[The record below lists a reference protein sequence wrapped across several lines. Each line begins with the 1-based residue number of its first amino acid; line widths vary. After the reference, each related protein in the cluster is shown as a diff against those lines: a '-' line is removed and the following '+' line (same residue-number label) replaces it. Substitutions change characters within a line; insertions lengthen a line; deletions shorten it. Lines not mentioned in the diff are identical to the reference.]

1 MTTLFKTLKDD
12 WSISATVAGF
22 LAVLI
27 SYSGPL
33 IIFFQAAQKAEVSN
47 AMMVSWIWGI
57 SIGAAVA
64 GIFLSIKFKVPV
76 ITAWSAPGTALLVTL
91 FPHISLNE
99 AIAAYITTAI
109 VIFFIGITGYFDK
122 LLKWIPQDVAA
133 GMMAG
138 ILFQFGVGLFTA
150 SDSMPIIVFSM
161 LLIFLIAKRL
171 TPRYAMIWVLITGIV
186 LSLALGKMN
195 PVTFD
200 FNLAIPQ
207 WITPEWTWN
216 ATLNL
221 TLPLIL
227 VSLTGQFLPGM
238 AIMRLSGYDTPAKPI
253 ITATS
258 IASLAVAC
266 VGGITIVL
274 ASITAALCMGKDAH
288 ELKEKR
294 YIAGIANGLFYILGG
309 LFAGSIVMLFSLLPK
324 ELVAALA
331 GLALLGAI
339 ATNISAAMK
348 SDEHRDAALITFL
361 ATASGMH
368 FLGLSSVFWGICI
381 GVIAHLI
388 LSKKPTLTPSDTQ
401 FVPNVQALDQP
412 VQNIQ
417 LQNIQPKDDRSSP
430 QTTSSSIIS
439 KANGS

>member
-1 MTTLFKTLKDD
+1 MTTVLKTLKED

-33 IIFFQAAQKAEVSN
+33 IIFFQAAQKAQVSN
-47 AMMVSWIWGI
+47 AMMVSWIWAI
-57 SIGAAVA
+57 SIGAAIA
-64 GIFLSIKFKVPV
+64 GIFLSIKFKVPI

-91 FPHISLNE
+91 FPNISLNE
-99 AIAAYITTAI
+99 AIGAYIASAI
-109 VIFFIGITGYFDK
+109 VIFIVGITGYFDK

-138 ILFQFGVGLFTA
+138 ILFQFGLGLFTA
-150 SDSMPIIVFSM
+150 TDSMPIIVFSM
-161 LLIFLIAKRL
+161 LMVFLIAKRIN
-171 TPRYAMIWVLITGIV
+171 PRYAMIWVLVAGTA
-186 LSLALGKMN
+186 LSLIMGKMN
-195 PVTFD
+195 PVDVHFS
-200 FNLAIPQ
+200 LAIPQ
-207 WITPEWTWN
+207 FISPEWTWN

-221 TLPLIL
+221 TIPLIL

-238 AIMRLSGYDTPAKPI
+238 AIMRLSGYDTPARPI

-258 IASLAVAC
+258 LASLAVAC
-266 VGGITIVL
+266 IGGITIVL

-288 ELKEKR
+288 EFKEKR
-294 YIAGIANGLFYILGG
+294 YIAGIANGIFYILGG

-339 ATNISAAMK
+339 GTNITAAMK
-348 SDEHRDAALITFL
+348 NDEHRDAALITFL
-361 ATASGMH
+361 ATASGMS

-388 LSKKPTLTPSDTQ
+388 LSKKP
-401 FVPNVQALDQP
+401 DQVIP
-412 VQNIQ
+412 Q
-417 LQNIQPKDDRSSP
+417 P
-430 QTTSSSIIS
+430 QTESASITAATTKTSSTTPNSASSSRIA
-439 KANGS
+439 KAKNS

>member
-1 MTTLFKTLKDD
+1 MATLLKTLKDD

-33 IIFFQAAQKAEVSN
+33 IIFFQAAQKAQVSS
-47 AMMVSWIWGI
+47 AMMISWIWGI

-64 GIFLSIKFKVPV
+64 GIFLSIKYKVPI

-99 AIAAYITTAI
+99 AVAAYITSAV
-109 VIFFIGITGYFDK
+109 VIFLVGITGYFDK
-122 LLKWIPQDVAA
+122 LLRWIPQDVAA

-138 ILFQFGVGLFTA
+138 ILFQFGLGLFTA
-150 SDSMPIIVFSM
+150 SDSMPTIVFGM
-161 LLIFLIAKRL
+161 LAVFLVAKRL
-171 TPRYAMIWVLITGIV
+171 VPRYAMVWVLVCGV
-186 LSLALGKMN
+186 GLSLFLGKMN
-195 PVTFD
+195 PVDVHFS
-200 FNLAIPQ
+200 LAIPQ
-207 WITPEWTWN
+207 FIRPQWSWN
-216 ATLNL
+216 STLNL
-221 TLPLIL
+221 AIPLIL
-227 VSLTGQFLPGM
+227 VSLSGQFLPGM
-238 AIMRLSGYDTPAKPI
+238 AMMKISGYDTPAKPI

-294 YIAGIANGLFYILGG
+294 YIAGIANGIFYILGG
-309 LFAGSIVMLFSLLPK
+309 LFAGSIVMLFSLLPQ

-339 ATNISAAMK
+339 GTNLTVAMK
-348 SDEHRDAALITFL
+348 SDAHRDAALITFL

-381 GVIAHLI
+381 GVIAHLV
-388 LSKKPTLTPSDTQ
+388 LSKPAAKTT
-401 FVPNVQALDQP
+401 A
-412 VQNIQ
+412 
-417 LQNIQPKDDRSSP
+417 
-430 QTTSSSIIS
+430 TSST
-439 KANGS
+439 

>member
-1 MTTLFKTLKDD
+1 MATLFKTLKND

-33 IIFFQAAQKAEVSN
+33 IIFFQAAQRAHVSTD
-47 AMMVSWIWGI
+47 MMVSWIWGI
-57 SIGAAVA
+57 SIGAAVS
-64 GIFLSIKFKVPV
+64 GIYLSIKYKTPV

-91 FPHISLNE
+91 FPNISLNE
-99 AIAAYITTAI
+99 AVAAYITSAI
-109 VIFFIGITGYFDK
+109 VIFLIGITGYFDK

-138 ILFQFGVGLFTA
+138 ILFQFGISLFTA
-150 SDSMPIIVFSM
+150 SDSMPLIVFSM
-161 LLIFLIAKRL
+161 LIVFLVAKRL
-171 TPRYAMIWVLITGIV
+171 MPRYTMIWVLAAGV
-186 LSLALGKMN
+186 LLSLILGKMN
-195 PVTFD
+195 PVD
-200 FNLAIPQ
+200 VSFNLAIPQ
-207 WITPEWTWN
+207 WISPEWTWN
-216 ATLNL
+216 STLNL
-221 TLPLIL
+221 AVPLIL

-238 AIMRLSGYDTPAKPI
+238 AIMKLSGYDTPAKPI

-294 YIAGIANGLFYILGG
+294 YIAGIANGIFYILGG

-339 ATNISAAMK
+339 ATNISVAMK
-348 SDEHRDAALITFL
+348 NDSQRDAALITFL

-381 GVIAHLI
+381 GVIAHFI
-388 LSKKPTLTPSDTQ
+388 LTP
-401 FVPNVQALDQP
+401 
-412 VQNIQ
+412 
-417 LQNIQPKDDRSSP
+417 RSTP
-430 QTTSSSIIS
+430 AT
-439 KANGS
+439 N

>member
-1 MTTLFKTLKDD
+1 MATLFKTLKND

-33 IIFFQAAQKAEVSN
+33 IIFFQAAQRAHVSTD
-47 AMMVSWIWGI
+47 MMVSWIWGI
-57 SIGAAVA
+57 SIGAAVS
-64 GIFLSIKFKVPV
+64 GIYLSIKYKTPV
-76 ITAWSAPGTALLVTL
+76 ITAWSAPSTALLVTL
-91 FPHISLNE
+91 FPNVSLNE
-99 AIAAYITTAI
+99 AVAAYITSAI
-109 VIFFIGITGYFDK
+109 VIFLIGVTGYFDK

-138 ILFQFGVGLFTA
+138 ILFQFGISLFTA
-150 SDSMPIIVFSM
+150 SDSMPFIVFSM
-161 LLIFLIAKRL
+161 LIVFLIAKRL
-171 TPRYAMIWVLITGIV
+171 MPRYTMIWVLAAGV
-186 LSLALGKMN
+186 LLSLILGKMN
-195 PVTFD
+195 PVDVSFS
-200 FNLAIPQ
+200 LAIPQ
-207 WITPEWTWN
+207 WISPEWTWN
-216 ATLNL
+216 STLNL
-221 TLPLIL
+221 AIPLIL

-238 AIMRLSGYDTPAKPI
+238 AIMKLSGYDTPAKPI

-294 YIAGIANGLFYILGG
+294 YIAGIANGIFYILGG

-339 ATNISAAMK
+339 ATNISVAMK
-348 SDEHRDAALITFL
+348 NDGQRDAALITFL
-361 ATASGMH
+361 ASASGMH

-381 GVIAHLI
+381 GVIAHFI
-388 LSKKPTLTPSDTQ
+388 LTP
-401 FVPNVQALDQP
+401 
-412 VQNIQ
+412 
-417 LQNIQPKDDRSSP
+417 RSTP
-430 QTTSSSIIS
+430 AT
-439 KANGS
+439 N

>member
-1 MTTLFKTLKDD
+1 MTTLFKTLKND

-33 IIFFQAAQKAEVSN
+33 IIFFQAAQRAHVSTD
-47 AMMVSWIWGI
+47 MMVSWIWGI
-57 SIGAAVA
+57 SIGAAVS
-64 GIFLSIKFKVPV
+64 GIYLSIKYKTPV

-91 FPHISLNE
+91 FPNISLNE
-99 AIAAYITTAI
+99 AVAAYITSAI
-109 VIFFIGITGYFDK
+109 VIFLIGITGYFDK

-138 ILFQFGVGLFTA
+138 ILFQFGISLFTA
-150 SDSMPIIVFSM
+150 SDSMPLIVFSM
-161 LLIFLIAKRL
+161 LIVFLIAKRL
-171 TPRYAMIWVLITGIV
+171 MPRYTMIWVLAAGV
-186 LSLALGKMN
+186 LLSLILGKMN
-195 PVTFD
+195 PVD
-200 FNLAIPQ
+200 VSFNLAIPQ
-207 WITPEWTWN
+207 WISPEWTWN
-216 ATLNL
+216 STLNL
-221 TLPLIL
+221 AVPLIL

-238 AIMRLSGYDTPAKPI
+238 AIMKLSGYDTPAKPI

-294 YIAGIANGLFYILGG
+294 YIAGIANGIFYILGG

-339 ATNISAAMK
+339 ATNISVAMK
-348 SDEHRDAALITFL
+348 NDGQRDAALITFL
-361 ATASGMH
+361 ASASGMH

-381 GVIAHLI
+381 GVIAHFI
-388 LSKKPTLTPSDTQ
+388 LPPRSTPAT
-401 FVPNVQALDQP
+401 N
-412 VQNIQ
+412 
-417 LQNIQPKDDRSSP
+417 
-430 QTTSSSIIS
+430 
-439 KANGS
+439 

>member
-1 MTTLFKTLKDD
+1 MATLLKTLKND

-33 IIFFQAAQKAEVSN
+33 IIFFQAAQRAHVSTD
-47 AMMVSWIWGI
+47 MMVSWIWGI
-57 SIGAAVA
+57 SIGAAVS
-64 GIFLSIKFKVPV
+64 GIYLSIKYKTPV

-91 FPHISLNE
+91 FPNVSLNE
-99 AIAAYITTAI
+99 AVAAYITSAI
-109 VIFFIGITGYFDK
+109 VIFLIGVTGYFDK

-133 GMMAG
+133 GMVAG
-138 ILFQFGVGLFTA
+138 ILFQFGIGLFTA
-150 SDSMPIIVFSM
+150 SDSMPFIVFSM
-161 LLIFLIAKRL
+161 LIVFLIAKRL
-171 TPRYAMIWVLITGIV
+171 MPRYTMIWVLAAGV
-186 LSLALGKMN
+186 LLSLILGKMN
-195 PVTFD
+195 PVDVSFS
-200 FNLAIPQ
+200 LAIPQ
-207 WITPEWTWN
+207 WISPEWTWN
-216 ATLNL
+216 STLNL
-221 TLPLIL
+221 AIPLIL

-238 AIMRLSGYDTPAKPI
+238 AIMKLSGYDTPAKPI
-253 ITATS
+253 ITVTS

-294 YIAGIANGLFYILGG
+294 YIAGIANGIFYILGG

-339 ATNISAAMK
+339 ATNISVAMK
-348 SDEHRDAALITFL
+348 NDHQRDAALITFL

-381 GVIAHLI
+381 GVIAHFI
-388 LSKKPTLTPSDTQ
+388 LTP
-401 FVPNVQALDQP
+401 
-412 VQNIQ
+412 
-417 LQNIQPKDDRSSP
+417 RSTP
-430 QTTSSSIIS
+430 AT
-439 KANGS
+439 N

>member
-1 MTTLFKTLKDD
+1 MATLFKTLKND

-33 IIFFQAAQKAEVSN
+33 IIFFQAAQRAHVSTD
-47 AMMVSWIWGI
+47 MMVSWIWGI
-57 SIGAAVA
+57 SIGAAVS
-64 GIFLSIKFKVPV
+64 GIYLSIKYKTPV

-91 FPHISLNE
+91 FPNISLNE
-99 AIAAYITTAI
+99 AVAAYITSAI
-109 VIFFIGITGYFDK
+109 VIFLIGITGYFDK

-138 ILFQFGVGLFTA
+138 ILFQFGISLFTA
-150 SDSMPIIVFSM
+150 SDSMPLIVFSM
-161 LLIFLIAKRL
+161 LIVFLIAKRL
-171 TPRYAMIWVLITGIV
+171 MPRYTMIWVLAAGV
-186 LSLALGKMN
+186 LLSLILDKMN
-195 PVTFD
+195 PVD
-200 FNLAIPQ
+200 VSFNLAIPQ
-207 WITPEWTWN
+207 WISPEWTWN
-216 ATLNL
+216 STLNL
-221 TLPLIL
+221 AVPLIL

-238 AIMRLSGYDTPAKPI
+238 AIMKLSGYDTPAKPI

-294 YIAGIANGLFYILGG
+294 YIAGIANGIFYILGG

-339 ATNISAAMK
+339 ATNISVAMK
-348 SDEHRDAALITFL
+348 NDGQRDAALITFL
-361 ATASGMH
+361 ASASGMH

-381 GVIAHLI
+381 GVIAHFI
-388 LSKKPTLTPSDTQ
+388 LTP
-401 FVPNVQALDQP
+401 
-412 VQNIQ
+412 
-417 LQNIQPKDDRSSP
+417 RSTP
-430 QTTSSSIIS
+430 AT
-439 KANGS
+439 N

>member
-1 MTTLFKTLKDD
+1 MATLLKTLKND

-33 IIFFQAAQKAEVSN
+33 IIFFQAAQRAHVSTD
-47 AMMVSWIWGI
+47 MMVSWIWGI
-57 SIGAAVA
+57 SIGAAVS
-64 GIFLSIKFKVPV
+64 GIYLSIKYKTPV

-91 FPHISLNE
+91 FPNISLNE
-99 AIAAYITTAI
+99 AVAAYITSAI
-109 VIFFIGITGYFDK
+109 VIFLIGVTGYFDK

-138 ILFQFGVGLFTA
+138 ILFQFGIGLFTA
-150 SDSMPIIVFSM
+150 SDSMPFIVFSM
-161 LLIFLIAKRL
+161 LIVFLIAKRL
-171 TPRYAMIWVLITGIV
+171 IPRYTMIWVLAAGV
-186 LSLALGKMN
+186 LLSLFLGKMN
-195 PVTFD
+195 PVD
-200 FNLAIPQ
+200 VSFNLAIPQ
-207 WITPEWTWN
+207 WISPEWTWN
-216 ATLNL
+216 STLNL
-221 TLPLIL
+221 AVPLIL

-238 AIMRLSGYDTPAKPI
+238 AIMKLSGYETPAKPI
-253 ITATS
+253 ITVTS

-294 YIAGIANGLFYILGG
+294 YIAGIANGIFYILGG

-339 ATNISAAMK
+339 ATNISVAMK
-348 SDEHRDAALITFL
+348 NDSQRDAALITFL
-361 ATASGMH
+361 ATASSMH

-381 GVIAHLI
+381 GVIAHFI
-388 LSKKPTLTPSDTQ
+388 LTP
-401 FVPNVQALDQP
+401 
-412 VQNIQ
+412 
-417 LQNIQPKDDRSSP
+417 RSTP
-430 QTTSSSIIS
+430 TT
-439 KANGS
+439 N

>member
-1 MTTLFKTLKDD
+1 MATLFKTLKND

-33 IIFFQAAQKAEVSN
+33 IIFFQAAQRAHVSTD
-47 AMMVSWIWGI
+47 MMVSWIWGI
-57 SIGAAVA
+57 SIGAAVS
-64 GIFLSIKFKVPV
+64 GIYLSIKYKTPV

-91 FPHISLNE
+91 FPNISLNE
-99 AIAAYITTAI
+99 AVAAYITSAI
-109 VIFFIGITGYFDK
+109 VIFLIGITGYFDK

-138 ILFQFGVGLFTA
+138 ILFQFGISLFTA
-150 SDSMPIIVFSM
+150 SDSMPLIVFSM
-161 LLIFLIAKRL
+161 LIVFLVAKRL
-171 TPRYAMIWVLITGIV
+171 MPRYTMIWVLAAGV
-186 LSLALGKMN
+186 LLSLILGKMN
-195 PVTFD
+195 PVD
-200 FNLAIPQ
+200 VSFNLAIPQ
-207 WITPEWTWN
+207 WISPEWTWN
-216 ATLNL
+216 STLNL
-221 TLPLIL
+221 AVPLIL

-238 AIMRLSGYDTPAKPI
+238 AIMKLSGYDTPAKPI

-288 ELKEKR
+288 ELKGKR
-294 YIAGIANGLFYILGG
+294 YIAGIANGIFYILGG

-339 ATNISAAMK
+339 ATNISVAMK
-348 SDEHRDAALITFL
+348 NDSQRDAALITFL

-381 GVIAHLI
+381 GVIAHFI
-388 LSKKPTLTPSDTQ
+388 LTP
-401 FVPNVQALDQP
+401 
-412 VQNIQ
+412 
-417 LQNIQPKDDRSSP
+417 RSTP
-430 QTTSSSIIS
+430 AT
-439 KANGS
+439 N

>member
-1 MTTLFKTLKDD
+1 MANLLRTLKED

-33 IIFFQAAQKAEVSN
+33 IIFFQAAQQAHVSN
-47 AMMVSWIWGI
+47 AMMISWIWGI

-64 GIFLSIKFKVPV
+64 GIYLSIKFKTPV

-91 FPHISLNE
+91 FPHVSLNE
-99 AIAAYITTAI
+99 AVAAYITTAV
-109 VIFFIGITGYFDK
+109 VILIIGITGYFDK

-138 ILFQFGVGLFTA
+138 ILFQFGLGLFT
-150 SDSMPIIVFSM
+150 STDTMPLIVFSM
-161 LLIFLIAKRL
+161 LIVFLFAKRFS
-171 TPRYAMIWVLITGIV
+171 PRYAMVWVLVSGV
-186 LSLALGKMN
+186 ALSLVFGKMN
-195 PVTFD
+195 PVDVNFT
-200 FNLAIPQ
+200 LAIPQ
-207 WITPEWTWN
+207 FIQPEWTWDS
-216 ATLNL
+216 TLNL
-221 TLPLIL
+221 ALPLIL

-238 AIMRLSGYDTPAKPI
+238 AIMKLSGYDTPAKPI
-253 ITATS
+253 ITITS

-324 ELVAALA
+324 ELIAALA

-339 ATNISAAMK
+339 ATNISVAMK
-348 SDEHRDAALITFL
+348 NEAQREAALITFL

-388 LSKKPTLTPSDTQ
+388 LTKRTD
-401 FVPNVQALDQP
+401 NALNP
-412 VQNIQ
+412 A
-417 LQNIQPKDDRSSP
+417 K
-430 QTTSSSIIS
+430 
-439 KANGS
+439 

>member
-1 MTTLFKTLKDD
+1 MATLLKTLKND

-33 IIFFQAAQKAEVSN
+33 IIFFQAAQRAHVSTD
-47 AMMVSWIWGI
+47 MMVSWIWGI
-57 SIGAAVA
+57 SIGAAVS
-64 GIFLSIKFKVPV
+64 GIYLSIKYKTPV

-91 FPHISLNE
+91 FPHVSLNE
-99 AIAAYITTAI
+99 AVAAYITSAI
-109 VIFFIGITGYFDK
+109 VIFLIGVTGYFDK

-138 ILFQFGVGLFTA
+138 ILFQFGIGLFTA
-150 SDSMPIIVFSM
+150 SDSMPFIVFSM
-161 LLIFLIAKRL
+161 LIVFLIAKRL
-171 TPRYAMIWVLITGIV
+171 MPRYTMIWVLAAGV
-186 LSLALGKMN
+186 LLSLFLGKMN
-195 PVTFD
+195 PVD
-200 FNLAIPQ
+200 VSFNLAIPK
-207 WITPEWTWN
+207 WISPEWTWN
-216 ATLNL
+216 STLNL
-221 TLPLIL
+221 AVPLIL

-238 AIMRLSGYDTPAKPI
+238 AIMKLSGYDTPAKPI
-253 ITATS
+253 ITVTS

-294 YIAGIANGLFYILGG
+294 YIAGIANGIFYILGG

-339 ATNISAAMK
+339 ATNISVAMK
-348 SDEHRDAALITFL
+348 NDSQRDAALITFL

-381 GVIAHLI
+381 GVIAHFI
-388 LSKKPTLTPSDTQ
+388 LTP
-401 FVPNVQALDQP
+401 
-412 VQNIQ
+412 
-417 LQNIQPKDDRSSP
+417 RSTP
-430 QTTSSSIIS
+430 AT
-439 KANGS
+439 N

>member
-1 MTTLFKTLKDD
+1 MATLFRTLKAD

-33 IIFFQAAQKAEVSN
+33 IIFFQAAQQANVSS
-47 AMMVSWIWGI
+47 AMMISWIWGI

-64 GIFLSIKFKVPV
+64 GIYLSIRYKTPV

-99 AIAAYITTAI
+99 AVGAYITSAL
-109 VIFFIGITGYFDK
+109 VIFAIGATGYFDK
-122 LLKWIPQDVAA
+122 LLKWIPKDVAA

-138 ILFQFGVGLFTA
+138 ILFQFGLGLFKAT
-150 SDSMPIIVFSM
+150 DSMPIIVFGM
-161 LLIFLIAKRL
+161 LGVYLVAKRL
-171 TPRYAMIWVLITGIV
+171 SPRYAMIWVLVSGIG
-186 LSLALGKMN
+186 LSLILGKMN
-195 PVTFD
+195 PVEMNFS
-200 FNLAIPQ
+200 LAIPQ
-207 WITPEWTWN
+207 FIMPEWSWN
-216 ATLNL
+216 STLNL
-221 TLPLIL
+221 TIPLIL
-227 VSLTGQFLPGM
+227 VSLSGQFLPGM
-238 AIMRLSGYDTPAKPI
+238 AIMKLSGYDTPAKPI
-253 ITATS
+253 ISVTS

-288 ELKEKR
+288 ELKDKR
-294 YIAGIANGLFYILGG
+294 YIAGIANGIFYILGG

-339 ATNISAAMK
+339 ATNISMAMK
-348 SDEHRDAALITFL
+348 NDAQRDAALITFL

-381 GVIAHLI
+381 GVIAHLV
-388 LSKKPTLTPSDTQ
+388 LSKHEPITAAVASTQ
-401 FVPNVQALDQP
+401 
-412 VQNIQ
+412 
-417 LQNIQPKDDRSSP
+417 SSK
-430 QTTSSSIIS
+430 S
-439 KANGS
+439 

>member
-1 MTTLFKTLKDD
+1 MATLLKTLKND

-33 IIFFQAAQKAEVSN
+33 IIFFQAAQRAHVSTD
-47 AMMVSWIWGI
+47 MMVSWIWGI
-57 SIGAAVA
+57 SIGAAVS
-64 GIFLSIKFKVPV
+64 GIYLSIKYKTPV

-99 AIAAYITTAI
+99 AVAAYITSAV
-109 VIFFIGITGYFDK
+109 VIFLIGITGYFDK

-138 ILFQFGVGLFTA
+138 ILFQFGIGLFTA
-150 SDSMPIIVFSM
+150 SDSMPFIVFSM
-161 LLIFLIAKRL
+161 LIVFLIAKRL
-171 TPRYAMIWVLITGIV
+171 MPRYTMIWVLAAGV
-186 LSLALGKMN
+186 LLSLILGKMN
-195 PVTFD
+195 PVDVSFS
-200 FNLAIPQ
+200 LAIPQ
-207 WITPEWTWN
+207 WISPEWTWN
-216 ATLNL
+216 STLNL
-221 TLPLIL
+221 ALPLIL

-238 AIMRLSGYDTPAKPI
+238 AIMKLSGYDTPAKPI
-253 ITATS
+253 ISVTS
-258 IASLAVAC
+258 IASLVVAC

-294 YIAGIANGLFYILGG
+294 YIAGIANGIFYILGG

-339 ATNISAAMK
+339 ATNISVAMRND
-348 SDEHRDAALITFL
+348 SQRDAALITFL

-381 GVIAHLI
+381 GVTAHFI
-388 LSKKPTLTPSDTQ
+388 LTPRST
-401 FVPNVQALDQP
+401 P
-412 VQNIQ
+412 VTN
-417 LQNIQPKDDRSSP
+417 
-430 QTTSSSIIS
+430 
-439 KANGS
+439 

>member
-1 MTTLFKTLKDD
+1 MATLFKTLKND

-33 IIFFQAAQKAEVSN
+33 IIFFQAAQRAHVSTD
-47 AMMVSWIWGI
+47 MMVSWIWGI
-57 SIGAAVA
+57 SIGAAVS
-64 GIFLSIKFKVPV
+64 GIYLSIKYKTPV

-91 FPHISLNE
+91 FPNISLNE
-99 AIAAYITTAI
+99 AVAAYITSAI
-109 VIFFIGITGYFDK
+109 VIFLIGITGYFDK

-138 ILFQFGVGLFTA
+138 ILFQFGISLFTA
-150 SDSMPIIVFSM
+150 SDSMPLIVFSM
-161 LLIFLIAKRL
+161 LIVFLIAKRL
-171 TPRYAMIWVLITGIV
+171 MPRYTMIWVLAAGV
-186 LSLALGKMN
+186 LLSLILGKMN
-195 PVTFD
+195 PVD
-200 FNLAIPQ
+200 VSFNLAIPQ
-207 WITPEWTWN
+207 WISPEWTLN
-216 ATLNL
+216 STLNL
-221 TLPLIL
+221 AVPLIL

-238 AIMRLSGYDTPAKPI
+238 AIMKLSGYDTPAKPI

-294 YIAGIANGLFYILGG
+294 YIAGIANGIFYILGG

-339 ATNISAAMK
+339 ATNISVAMK
-348 SDEHRDAALITFL
+348 NDGQRDAALITFL
-361 ATASGMH
+361 ASASGMH

-381 GVIAHLI
+381 GVIAHFI
-388 LSKKPTLTPSDTQ
+388 LTPRST
-401 FVPNVQALDQP
+401 P
-412 VQNIQ
+412 VTN
-417 LQNIQPKDDRSSP
+417 
-430 QTTSSSIIS
+430 
-439 KANGS
+439 

>member
-1 MTTLFKTLKDD
+1 MATLFKTLKND

-33 IIFFQAAQKAEVSN
+33 IIFFQAAQRAHVSTD
-47 AMMVSWIWGI
+47 MMVSWIWGI
-57 SIGAAVA
+57 SIGAAVS
-64 GIFLSIKFKVPV
+64 GIYLSIKYKTPV

-91 FPHISLNE
+91 FPNISLNE
-99 AIAAYITTAI
+99 AVAAYITSAI
-109 VIFFIGITGYFDK
+109 VIFLIGVTGYFDK

-138 ILFQFGVGLFTA
+138 ILFQFGIGLFTA
-150 SDSMPIIVFSM
+150 SDSMPFIVFSM
-161 LLIFLIAKRL
+161 LIVFLIAKRL
-171 TPRYAMIWVLITGIV
+171 MPRYTMIWVLAAGV
-186 LSLALGKMN
+186 LLSLILGKMN
-195 PVTFD
+195 PVDVSFS
-200 FNLAIPQ
+200 LAIPQ
-207 WITPEWTWN
+207 WISPEWTWN
-216 ATLNL
+216 STLNL
-221 TLPLIL
+221 AVPLIL

-238 AIMRLSGYDTPAKPI
+238 AIMKLSGYDTPAKPI

-294 YIAGIANGLFYILGG
+294 YIAGITNGIFYILGG
-309 LFAGSIVMLFSLLPK
+309 FFAGSIVMLFSLLPK

-339 ATNISAAMK
+339 ATNISVAMK
-348 SDEHRDAALITFL
+348 NDGQRDAALITFL

-381 GVIAHLI
+381 GVIAHFI
-388 LSKKPTLTPSDTQ
+388 LTP
-401 FVPNVQALDQP
+401 
-412 VQNIQ
+412 
-417 LQNIQPKDDRSSP
+417 RS
-430 QTTSSSIIS
+430 TS
-439 KANGS
+439 ATN

>member
-1 MTTLFKTLKDD
+1 MATLFKTLKND

-33 IIFFQAAQKAEVSN
+33 IIFFQAAQRAHVSTD
-47 AMMVSWIWGI
+47 MMVSWIWGI
-57 SIGAAVA
+57 SIGAAVS
-64 GIFLSIKFKVPV
+64 GIYLSIKYKTPV

-91 FPHISLNE
+91 FPNISLNE
-99 AIAAYITTAI
+99 AVAAYITSAI
-109 VIFFIGITGYFDK
+109 IIFLIGITGYFDK

-138 ILFQFGVGLFTA
+138 ILFQFGISLFTA
-150 SDSMPIIVFSM
+150 SDSMPFIVFSM
-161 LLIFLIAKRL
+161 LIVFLIAKRL
-171 TPRYAMIWVLITGIV
+171 MPRYTMIWVLAAGV
-186 LSLALGKMN
+186 LLSLILGKMN
-195 PVTFD
+195 PVDISFS
-200 FNLAIPQ
+200 LAIPQ
-207 WITPEWTWN
+207 WISPEWTWN
-216 ATLNL
+216 STLNL
-221 TLPLIL
+221 AVPLIL

-238 AIMRLSGYDTPAKPI
+238 AIMKLSGYDTPAKPI

-294 YIAGIANGLFYILGG
+294 YIAGIANGIFYVLGG

-339 ATNISAAMK
+339 ATNISVAMK
-348 SDEHRDAALITFL
+348 NDGQRDAALITFL

-381 GVIAHLI
+381 GVIAHFI
-388 LSKKPTLTPSDTQ
+388 LTP
-401 FVPNVQALDQP
+401 
-412 VQNIQ
+412 
-417 LQNIQPKDDRSSP
+417 RSNP
-430 QTTSSSIIS
+430 AT
-439 KANGS
+439 N

>member
-1 MTTLFKTLKDD
+1 MATLFKTLKND

-33 IIFFQAAQKAEVSN
+33 IIFFQAAQRAHVSID
-47 AMMVSWIWGI
+47 MMVSWIWGI
-57 SIGAAVA
+57 SIGAAIS
-64 GIFLSIKFKVPV
+64 GIYLSIKYKTPV

-91 FPHISLNE
+91 FPNISLNE
-99 AIAAYITTAI
+99 AVAAYITSAI
-109 VIFFIGITGYFDK
+109 VIFLIGITGYFDK

-138 ILFQFGVGLFTA
+138 ILFQFGISLFTA
-150 SDSMPIIVFSM
+150 SDSMPLIVFSM
-161 LLIFLIAKRL
+161 LIVFLVAKRL
-171 TPRYAMIWVLITGIV
+171 MPRYTMIWVLAAGV
-186 LSLALGKMN
+186 LLSLILGKMN
-195 PVTFD
+195 PVD
-200 FNLAIPQ
+200 VSFNLAIPQ
-207 WITPEWTWN
+207 WISPEWTWN
-216 ATLNL
+216 STLNL
-221 TLPLIL
+221 AVPLIL

-238 AIMRLSGYDTPAKPI
+238 AIMKLSGYDTPAKPI

-294 YIAGIANGLFYILGG
+294 YIAGIANGIFYILGG

-339 ATNISAAMK
+339 ATNISVAMK
-348 SDEHRDAALITFL
+348 NDGQRDAALITFL
-361 ATASGMH
+361 ASASGMH

-381 GVIAHLI
+381 GVIAHFI
-388 LSKKPTLTPSDTQ
+388 LTP
-401 FVPNVQALDQP
+401 
-412 VQNIQ
+412 
-417 LQNIQPKDDRSSP
+417 RSTP
-430 QTTSSSIIS
+430 AT
-439 KANGS
+439 N

>member
-1 MTTLFKTLKDD
+1 MATLFKTLKND

-33 IIFFQAAQKAEVSN
+33 IIFFQAAQRAHVSTD
-47 AMMVSWIWGI
+47 MMVSWIWGI
-57 SIGAAVA
+57 SIGAAVS
-64 GIFLSIKFKVPV
+64 GIYLSIKYKTPV

-91 FPHISLNE
+91 FPNVSLNE
-99 AIAAYITTAI
+99 AVAAYITSAI
-109 VIFFIGITGYFDK
+109 VIFLIGVTGYFDK

-138 ILFQFGVGLFTA
+138 ILFQFGIGLFTA
-150 SDSMPIIVFSM
+150 SDSMPFIVFSM
-161 LLIFLIAKRL
+161 LIVFLIAKRL
-171 TPRYAMIWVLITGIV
+171 MPRYTMIWVLAAGV
-186 LSLALGKMN
+186 LLSLILGKMN
-195 PVTFD
+195 PVDVSFS
-200 FNLAIPQ
+200 LAIPQ
-207 WITPEWTWN
+207 WISPEWTWN
-216 ATLNL
+216 STLNL
-221 TLPLIL
+221 AVPLIL

-238 AIMRLSGYDTPAKPI
+238 AIMKLSGYDTPAKPI
-253 ITATS
+253 ITVTS

-294 YIAGIANGLFYILGG
+294 YIAGIANGIFYILGG

-339 ATNISAAMK
+339 ATNISVAMK
-348 SDEHRDAALITFL
+348 NDRQRDAALITFL

-381 GVIAHLI
+381 GVIAHFI
-388 LSKKPTLTPSDTQ
+388 LTPRSAPA
-401 FVPNVQALDQP
+401 PN
-412 VQNIQ
+412 
-417 LQNIQPKDDRSSP
+417 
-430 QTTSSSIIS
+430 
-439 KANGS
+439 

>member
-1 MTTLFKTLKDD
+1 MATLLKTLKND

-33 IIFFQAAQKAEVSN
+33 IIFFQAAQRAHVSTD
-47 AMMVSWIWGI
+47 MMVSWIWGI
-57 SIGAAVA
+57 SIGAAVS
-64 GIFLSIKFKVPV
+64 GIYLSIKYKTPV

-91 FPHISLNE
+91 FPNVSLNE
-99 AIAAYITTAI
+99 AVAAYITSAI
-109 VIFFIGITGYFDK
+109 VIFLIGVTGYFDK

-138 ILFQFGVGLFTA
+138 ILFQFGIGLFTA
-150 SDSMPIIVFSM
+150 SDSMPFIVFSM
-161 LLIFLIAKRL
+161 LIVFLIAKRL
-171 TPRYAMIWVLITGIV
+171 MPRYTMIWVLAAGV
-186 LSLALGKMN
+186 LLSLILGKMN
-195 PVTFD
+195 PVDVSFS
-200 FNLAIPQ
+200 LAIPQ
-207 WITPEWTWN
+207 WISPEWAWN
-216 ATLNL
+216 STLNL
-221 TLPLIL
+221 AVPLIL

-238 AIMRLSGYDTPAKPI
+238 AIMKLSGYDTPAKPI
-253 ITATS
+253 ITVTS

-266 VGGITIVL
+266 IGGITIVL

-294 YIAGIANGLFYILGG
+294 YIAGIANGIFYILGG

-339 ATNISAAMK
+339 ATNISVAMK
-348 SDEHRDAALITFL
+348 NDGQRDAALITFL
-361 ATASGMH
+361 ASASGMH

-381 GVIAHLI
+381 GVIAHFI
-388 LSKKPTLTPSDTQ
+388 LTP
-401 FVPNVQALDQP
+401 
-412 VQNIQ
+412 
-417 LQNIQPKDDRSSP
+417 RSTP
-430 QTTSSSIIS
+430 AT
-439 KANGS
+439 N

>member
-1 MTTLFKTLKDD
+1 MATLLKTLKND

-33 IIFFQAAQKAEVSN
+33 IIFFQAAQRGHVSTE
-47 AMMVSWIWGI
+47 MMISWIWGI
-57 SIGAAVA
+57 SIGAAVS
-64 GIFLSIKFKVPV
+64 GIYLSIKYKTPV

-91 FPHISLNE
+91 FPNVSLNE
-99 AIAAYITTAI
+99 AVAAYITSAV
-109 VIFFIGITGYFDK
+109 VIFLIGVTGYFDK

-138 ILFQFGVGLFTA
+138 ILFQFGIGLFTA
-150 SDSMPIIVFSM
+150 SDSMPFIVFSM
-161 LLIFLIAKRL
+161 LIVFLIAKRL
-171 TPRYAMIWVLITGIV
+171 MPRYTMIWVLGAGV
-186 LSLALGKMN
+186 LLSLILGKMN
-195 PVTFD
+195 PVDVSFS
-200 FNLAIPQ
+200 LAIPQ
-207 WITPEWTWN
+207 WISPEWTWN
-216 ATLNL
+216 STLNL
-221 TLPLIL
+221 AVPLIL

-238 AIMRLSGYDTPAKPI
+238 AIMKLSGYDTPAKPI
-253 ITATS
+253 ISVTS

-294 YIAGIANGLFYILGG
+294 YIAGIANGIFYILGG

-339 ATNISAAMK
+339 ATNISVAMRND
-348 SDEHRDAALITFL
+348 SQRDAALITFL

-381 GVIAHLI
+381 GLIAHFI
-388 LSKKPTLTPSDTQ
+388 LTP
-401 FVPNVQALDQP
+401 
-412 VQNIQ
+412 
-417 LQNIQPKDDRSSP
+417 RSTP
-430 QTTSSSIIS
+430 TT
-439 KANGS
+439 N

>member
-1 MTTLFKTLKDD
+1 MATLLKTLKND

-33 IIFFQAAQKAEVSN
+33 IIFFQAAQRAHVSTD
-47 AMMVSWIWGI
+47 MMVSWIWGI
-57 SIGAAVA
+57 SIGAAVS
-64 GIFLSIKFKVPV
+64 GIYLSIKYKTPV

-91 FPHISLNE
+91 FPNVSLNE
-99 AIAAYITTAI
+99 AVAAYITSAI
-109 VIFFIGITGYFDK
+109 VIFLIGVTGYFDK

-138 ILFQFGVGLFTA
+138 ILFQFGIGLFTA
-150 SDSMPIIVFSM
+150 SDSMPFIVFSM
-161 LLIFLIAKRL
+161 LIVFLIAKRL
-171 TPRYAMIWVLITGIV
+171 MPRYTMIWVLAAGV
-186 LSLALGKMN
+186 LLSLILGQMN
-195 PVTFD
+195 PVDVSFS
-200 FNLAIPQ
+200 LAIPQ
-207 WITPEWTWN
+207 WISPEWTWN
-216 ATLNL
+216 STLNL
-221 TLPLIL
+221 AIPLIL

-238 AIMRLSGYDTPAKPI
+238 AIMKLSGYDTPAKPI
-253 ITATS
+253 ITVTS

-294 YIAGIANGLFYILGG
+294 YIAGIANGIFYILGG

-339 ATNISAAMK
+339 ATNISVAMK
-348 SDEHRDAALITFL
+348 NDGQRDAALITFL
-361 ATASGMH
+361 ASASGMH

-381 GVIAHLI
+381 GVIAHFI
-388 LSKKPTLTPSDTQ
+388 LTP
-401 FVPNVQALDQP
+401 
-412 VQNIQ
+412 
-417 LQNIQPKDDRSSP
+417 RSTP
-430 QTTSSSIIS
+430 TT
-439 KANGS
+439 N

>member
-1 MTTLFKTLKDD
+1 MATLFKTLKND

-33 IIFFQAAQKAEVSN
+33 IIFFQAAQRAHVSTD
-47 AMMVSWIWGI
+47 MMVSWIWGI
-57 SIGAAVA
+57 SIGAAVS
-64 GIFLSIKFKVPV
+64 GIYLSIKYKTPV

-91 FPHISLNE
+91 FPNISLNE
-99 AIAAYITTAI
+99 AVAAYITSAI
-109 VIFFIGITGYFDK
+109 VIFLIGITGYFDK

-138 ILFQFGVGLFTA
+138 ILFQFGISLFTA
-150 SDSMPIIVFSM
+150 SDSMPLIVFSM
-161 LLIFLIAKRL
+161 LIVFLIAKRL
-171 TPRYAMIWVLITGIV
+171 MPRYTMIWVLAAGV
-186 LSLALGKMN
+186 LLSLILGKMN
-195 PVTFD
+195 PVD
-200 FNLAIPQ
+200 VSFNLAIPQ
-207 WITPEWTWN
+207 WISPEWTWN
-216 ATLNL
+216 STLNL
-221 TLPLIL
+221 AVPLIL

-238 AIMRLSGYDTPAKPI
+238 AIMKLSGYDTPAKSI

-294 YIAGIANGLFYILGG
+294 YIAGIANGIFYILGG

-339 ATNISAAMK
+339 ATNISVAMK
-348 SDEHRDAALITFL
+348 NDGQRDAALITFL
-361 ATASGMH
+361 ASASGMH

-381 GVIAHLI
+381 GVIAHFI
-388 LSKKPTLTPSDTQ
+388 LTP
-401 FVPNVQALDQP
+401 
-412 VQNIQ
+412 
-417 LQNIQPKDDRSSP
+417 RSTP
-430 QTTSSSIIS
+430 AT
-439 KANGS
+439 N

>member
-1 MTTLFKTLKDD
+1 MATLLKTLKND

-33 IIFFQAAQKAEVSN
+33 IIFFQAAQRAHVSTD
-47 AMMVSWIWGI
+47 MMVSWIWGI
-57 SIGAAVA
+57 SIGAAVS
-64 GIFLSIKFKVPV
+64 GIYLSIKYKTPV

-91 FPHISLNE
+91 FPNVSLNE
-99 AIAAYITTAI
+99 AVAAYITSAI
-109 VIFFIGITGYFDK
+109 VIFLIGVTGYFDK

-138 ILFQFGVGLFTA
+138 ILFQFGIGLFTA
-150 SDSMPIIVFSM
+150 SDSMPFIVFSM
-161 LLIFLIAKRL
+161 LIVFLIAKRL
-171 TPRYAMIWVLITGIV
+171 MPRYTMIWVLAAGV
-186 LSLALGKMN
+186 LLSLILGKMN
-195 PVTFD
+195 PVDVSFS
-200 FNLAIPQ
+200 LAIPQ
-207 WITPEWTWN
+207 WISPEWTWN
-216 ATLNL
+216 STLNL
-221 TLPLIL
+221 AIPLIL

-238 AIMRLSGYDTPAKPI
+238 AIMKLSGYNTPAKPI
-253 ITATS
+253 ITVTS

-294 YIAGIANGLFYILGG
+294 YIAGIANGIFYILGG

-339 ATNISAAMK
+339 ATNISVAMK
-348 SDEHRDAALITFL
+348 NDSQRDAALITFL

-381 GVIAHLI
+381 GVIAHFI
-388 LSKKPTLTPSDTQ
+388 LTP
-401 FVPNVQALDQP
+401 
-412 VQNIQ
+412 
-417 LQNIQPKDDRSSP
+417 RSTP
-430 QTTSSSIIS
+430 AT
-439 KANGS
+439 N

>member
-1 MTTLFKTLKDD
+1 MATLFKTLKND

-33 IIFFQAAQKAEVSN
+33 IIFFQAAQRAHVSTD
-47 AMMVSWIWGI
+47 MMVSWIWGI
-57 SIGAAVA
+57 SIGAAVS
-64 GIFLSIKFKVPV
+64 GIYLSIKYKTPV

-91 FPHISLNE
+91 FPNISLNE
-99 AIAAYITTAI
+99 AVAAYITSAI
-109 VIFFIGITGYFDK
+109 VIFLIGITGYFDK

-138 ILFQFGVGLFTA
+138 ILFQFGISLFTA
-150 SDSMPIIVFSM
+150 SDSMPLIVFSM
-161 LLIFLIAKRL
+161 LIVFLIAKRL
-171 TPRYAMIWVLITGIV
+171 MHRYTMIWVLAAGV
-186 LSLALGKMN
+186 LLSLILVKMN
-195 PVTFD
+195 PVD
-200 FNLAIPQ
+200 VSFNLAIPQ
-207 WITPEWTWN
+207 WISPEWTWN
-216 ATLNL
+216 STL
-221 TLPLIL
+221 TLAVPLIL

-238 AIMRLSGYDTPAKPI
+238 AIMKLSGYDTPAKPI

-294 YIAGIANGLFYILGG
+294 YIAGIANGIFYILGG

-339 ATNISAAMK
+339 ATNISVAMK
-348 SDEHRDAALITFL
+348 NDGQRDAALITFL
-361 ATASGMH
+361 ASASGMH

-381 GVIAHLI
+381 GVIAHFI
-388 LSKKPTLTPSDTQ
+388 LTP
-401 FVPNVQALDQP
+401 
-412 VQNIQ
+412 
-417 LQNIQPKDDRSSP
+417 RSTP
-430 QTTSSSIIS
+430 AT
-439 KANGS
+439 N